1 MVAVT
6 IIYPFGWLRPSPL
19 LMIQYTS
26 RPMQMFTRP
35 QDKALSLTSN
45 RNEKRERRMTAKP
58 AALSLTHLLQPP
70 RRPTDGPPPLLLLL
84 HGLGSN
90 EYDLVGLAPYLDGRF
105 QIVSARAPYTLTPG
119 SYGWFELGWTATG
132 ITIDPRQAEQSR
144 VLLVGFIAEALA
156 AYRGD
161 PARVYLLGF
170 SQGAIMSASVALIEP
185 ELIAGTVLMSG
196 RVLDEIRPLIAA
208 PAERLAGKPFLVVH
222 GAADTVLPIQ
232 NGRASRA
239 ILATLPVALT
249 YQEYAMAHEISAQS
263 LADVAAW
270 LTARLDAV

>member
-1 MVAVT
+1 
-6 IIYPFGWLRPSPL
+6 
-19 LMIQYTS
+19 
-26 RPMQMFTRP
+26 
-35 QDKALSLTSN
+35 
-45 RNEKRERRMTAKP
+45 MTAKP
-58 AALSLTHLLQPP
+58 AALSLTHLIQQP
-70 RRPTDGPPPLLLLL
+70 RQLSEAPPPLLLLL

-90 EYDLVGLAPYLDGRF
+90 EHDLIGLAPYLDPRF

-119 SYGWFELGWTATG
+119 SYAWFELGWTATG

-144 VLLVGFIAEALA
+144 VLLTSFMAEALA
-156 AYRGD
+156 AYGGD
-161 PARVYLLGF
+161 PARLYLLGF

-185 ELIAGTVLMSG
+185 EVIAGTVLMSG
-196 RVLDEIRPLIAA
+196 RVLDEIGPLIA

-239 ILATLPVALT
+239 ILAALPVALT
-249 YQEYAMAHEISAQS
+249 YQEYAMAHEVSAQS

-270 LTARLDAV
+270 LTARLD